1 MQLREDAA
9 GSFLEGISP
18 SSLEGGTNHG
28 VFCFHGRAVSFIG
41 GRRFLCVLIGAVVL
55 TTEDRP
61 AIRAVLWEGL
71 PTLSESVAKPPA
83 KNQERRTRKRSS
95 GGDVGNALRAAYND
109 ALKEDIPPDLL
120 ALLGKLD

>member
-1 MQLREDAA
+1 M
-9 GSFLEGISP
+9 
-18 SSLEGGTNHG
+18 
-28 VFCFHGRAVSFIG
+28 
-41 GRRFLCVLIGAVVL
+41 CVLIGAVVL

-71 PTLSESVAKPPA
+71 PTLSESVAKPST
-83 KNQERRTRKRSS
+83 KTQERRARNRSS
-95 GGDVGNALRAAYND
+95 GNDVGNALRAAYND